1 MLDDVIKEFVID
13 KKQVNVNNYA
23 DVKNSVIPSFPDVAV
38 SSFISLG
45 SRKEF
50 SRSSFYMASFGRTLN
65 DRRGLKT
72 LEDPGP

>member
-1 MLDDVIKEFVID
+1 M
-13 KKQVNVNNYA
+13 
-23 DVKNSVIPSFPDVAV
+23 IPSFSDVAV

-50 SRSSFYMASFGRTLN
+50 SKSSFYMASFGRTLN

-72 LEDPGP
+72 LEDPGLLRTWDPEDPVPWNT

>member
-1 MLDDVIKEFVID
+1 M
-13 KKQVNVNNYA
+13 
-23 DVKNSVIPSFPDVAV
+23 IPSFPDVAV

-72 LEDPGP
+72 LEDPRPKRTWDTRGPRTLEDARP